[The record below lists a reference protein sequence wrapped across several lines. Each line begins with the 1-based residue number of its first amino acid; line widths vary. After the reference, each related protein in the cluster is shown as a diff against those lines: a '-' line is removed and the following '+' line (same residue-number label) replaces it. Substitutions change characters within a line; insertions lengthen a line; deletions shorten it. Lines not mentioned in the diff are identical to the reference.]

1 MCGIC
6 GIVALEAPLS
16 DPMKRAIEPMTHAL
30 AHRGPDGYGFHVEP
44 HVALGHRRLAII
56 DRDAGAQP
64 MSNEDGTLW
73 ITFNGEI
80 YNHRELRRR
89 LTQDGH
95 RFATEC
101 DTEVIVHAYEQ
112 YGTDCVSYLEG
123 MFAFAIYD
131 IRERTLFAA
140 RDRVGKKPFFYAELG
155 GAFHFAS
162 EMKALA
168 LSPVWDGA
176 WDGESLESYLSL
188 GYVVAPKTIY
198 RHVKKLD
205 AGHWLMVK
213 DGRVE
218 TRQYWDIEWFDDLAG
233 CSEDALVEELD
244 SLLKQ
249 AVTDRLESEVPL
261 GAFLSGGIDSSLVAS
276 MMSEVMPSPPKT
288 ITVGFREKD
297 YTEIETAF
305 ATARALGTEHH
316 SDVLEPDITD
326 ELDRNIATFDEPFAD
341 SSAVPMYYLAKA
353 ARRQVTVALTGDGG
367 DEGFSGYALRY
378 VPHMIEQHLRP
389 LFRGAR
395 GRSAAGWLSGQWP
408 RHPRLPRPLR
418 LGSVLGNLSRD
429 PASAY
434 YVDLCFLKPWV
445 TRELL
450 GISRPERFDHSGS
463 WHKIT
468 DVYRSCP
475 SPHSLQRT
483 QYADLKV
490 YLANDVL
497 VKVDRMTMI
506 HGLEVRCPLL
516 DRRVIEFA
524 FRIPARTKMPRL
536 HAKHLLRRLA
546 ARRLSPTLAALPKRG
561 FDAPV
566 EHWLTGKFGPQ
577 LADDLLG
584 PGAEIAS
591 LLDQHRLRAMYD
603 SHQRDGTRNS
613 YALWAAWVLE
623 RWLKLQRGLP
633 PGVPEEMPALVRID
647 AARGGLTPQEPL

>member
-1 MCGIC
+1 
-6 GIVALEAPLS
+6 
-16 DPMKRAIEPMTHAL
+16 MTHAL
-30 AHRGPDGYGFHVEP
+30 AHRGPDGDGFHIDA

-56 DRDAGAQP
+56 DREAGIQP

-73 ITFNGEI
+73 IVFNGEI

-89 LTQDGH
+89 LTQNGH
-95 RFATEC
+95 CFATVC
-101 DTEVIVHAYEQ
+101 DTEVIVHAYEE
-112 YGTDCVSYLEG
+112 YGTDCVSHLEG

-131 IRERTLFAA
+131 SRARTLFAA
-140 RDRVGKKPFFYAELG
+140 RDRVGKKPLFYAELG
-155 GAFHFAS
+155 GVFHFAS
-162 EMKALA
+162 EIKALA
-168 LSPVWDGA
+168 LSPMWDA
-176 WDGESLESYLSL
+176 SWDSESLESYLSL
-188 GYVVAPKTIY
+188 GYIVAPNTIY

-205 AGHWLMVK
+205 AGHWMLVK
-213 DGRVE
+213 DGRVQ

-233 CSEDALVEELD
+233 CSEEALLDELDAL
-244 SLLKQ
+244 LKR

-276 MMSEVMPSPPKT
+276 VMSEVMSSPPKT

-316 SDVLEPDITD
+316 SDVLEPDITE
-326 ELDRNIATFDEPFAD
+326 ELDRIIATFDEPFAD
-341 SSAVPMYYLAKA
+341 SSAIPMYYLAKA
-353 ARRQVTVALTGDGG
+353 ARQQVTVALTGDGG

-389 LFRGAR
+389 VFRGIR
-395 GRSAAGWLSGQWP
+395 GRAAAGWLSGRWP
-408 RHPRLPRPLR
+408 SHPRMPRALR

-434 YVDLCFLKPWV
+434 YVDLCFLKPWS

-450 GISRPERFDHSGS
+450 GLPRPERFDHSRS
-463 WHKIT
+463 WQRIT

-475 SPHSLQRT
+475 SSHSLQRT

-497 VKVDRMTMI
+497 VKVDRMTMA

-524 FRIPARTKMPRL
+524 FRIPARNKMPRL

-584 PGAEIAS
+584 SDSEVAS
-591 LLDQHRLRAMYD
+591 LLDQQRLRAMYEG
-603 SHQRDGTRNS
+603 HRRDGTRNS

-623 RWLKLQRGLP
+623 RWLRVQRASPHGRS
-633 PGVPEEMPALVRID
+633 GMAPALVSVD
-647 AARGGLTPQEPL
+647 AQQGAVTPPRP